1 MRRSVPVLAG
11 VLLLVGAAL
20 PALTRADLERVIDP
34 SVTLKSLS
42 AVAAGAAPLPAG
54 RLVLLTGTVSD
65 VAILDKEKET
75 FRVRI
80 ELITGEWIGLEDVKS
95 YACYVEFSGS
105 EYFSVFP
112 AKAPR
117 EAAHGVIS
125 LNSRVVIIGRPR
137 AVVATPL
144 GAARVLVDGV
154 FVRAT
159 D

>member
-1 MRRSVPVLAG
+1 MRRSVPVLAC

-20 PALTRADLERVIDP
+20 PALTRADLERVVDP
-34 SVTLKSLS
+34 SVTLT
-42 AVAAGAAPLPAG
+42 AVAEGTAPLPAG

-65 VAILDKEKET
+65 VTILDKETET

-105 EYFSVFP
+105 DYYKVFP

-117 EAAHGVIS
+117 DAVQGVIS
-125 LNSRVVIIGRPR
+125 LNSRVVLVGRPR
-137 AVVATPL
+137 GVVSTPL
-144 GAARVLVDGV
+144 GAKRVLVEGV

-159 D
+159 E